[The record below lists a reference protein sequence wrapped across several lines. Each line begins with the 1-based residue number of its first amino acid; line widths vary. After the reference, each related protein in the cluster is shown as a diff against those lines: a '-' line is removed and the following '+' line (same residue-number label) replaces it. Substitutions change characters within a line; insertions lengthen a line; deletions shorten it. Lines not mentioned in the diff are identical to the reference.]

1 MAGAIARIDGI
12 YPAPASHEL
21 PRPHVGVAE
30 RRRQAVQYAVSQDAP
45 RLRVVSWADF
55 RVAHIGNAFLERPA
69 KTFHC
74 LQIQDSFDIPASFA
88 TEVTLAAPLQPAK
101 GAR

>member
-1 MAGAIARIDGI
+1 MEDGMAGAIARIDGI

-55 RVAHIGNAFLERPA
+55 RVAHIGDAFLSG
-69 KTFHC
+69 
-74 LQIQDSFDIPASFA
+74 LSSF
-88 TEVTLAAPLQPAK
+88 PLFSPLRAY
-101 GAR
+101 AIAVSCMCHVIH